1 MTNYILH
8 TILFQVLFLLFYDT
22 MYKRDT
28 FFTLNRMYLTGTLVA
43 SLLLPII
50 QIDLLRQA
58 IPSQYI
64 ISLPEVIVG
73 ASIQQTSFI
82 PLSPVLLNPNE
93 PSTPWFII
101 SYLSGACFFIGFF
114 IHKLLI
120 LRRLRKEAIKT
131 SIDGFTIYILKN
143 SNDAFSFNRSIYL
156 GDQLNET
163 QKPQIIAHE
172 LVHIKERHTLDL
184 VGVELLRIIFWF
196 NPLLYLYRSRLS
208 TLHEYIADTKCVALL
223 GKKAYYQQLLNTVFE
238 TENIQFINQFF
249 NYSLIKKRIIKLQKS
264 KSNRILRLKYVAL
277 LPLIATMLLYI
288 SCSSE
293 SSEDI
298 VSNAE
303 VTQTSLL
310 IQNLQDKVKEKGLTQ
325 KEKSQL
331 LDLLKNHSNDESNF
345 DLAKD
350 VPFNLI
356 DKVPTSS
363 NCGDVNNNAEHK
375 AYVSKQFKT
384 FINNNFDVA
393 TVRAFAKTGD
403 NKIYVRFKIDNT
415 GEIVDVEA
423 RAATLELENEAKRV
437 VRSLPT
443 MIPGE
448 HQGKKVGVLYSLPII
463 LNIDGNAGVSP
474 ISYKDARLAKKDSS
488 IDTTFYVITN
498 VLKDESYLEKQLET
512 LKEAG
517 FTPGFFQN
525 ERDGYFYVYLSNH
538 TTMETAKSFISKSS
552 YAHQLYVYT
561 PNAV

>member
-1 MTNYILH
+1 MINYILH
-8 TILFQVLFLLFYDT
+8 TILFQVLFLLFYDILH
-22 MYKRDT
+22 KRDT

-58 IPSQYI
+58 IPPQYI
-64 ISLPEVIVG
+64 ISLPEVILG
-73 ASIQQTSFI
+73 ASVQENALVPVSPT
-82 PLSPVLLNPNE
+82 PLISKNP
-93 PSTPWFII
+93 SIPWFWTC
-101 SYLSGACFFIGFF
+101 YLAGASCFIGLF
-114 IHKLLI
+114 IHKLLV
-120 LRRLRKEAIKT
+120 LRRLRKEAKIT
-131 SIDGFTIYILKN
+131 SIEGFTIFILKS

-184 VGVELLRIIFWF
+184 VGVELLKIIFWF

-208 TLHEYIADTKCVALL
+208 TLHEYIADTKSVALL

-249 NYSLIKKRIIKLQKS
+249 NYSLIKKRIIMLQKS

-277 LPLIATMLLYI
+277 LPLMATMLLYI

-310 IQNLQDKVKEKGLTQ
+310 IQNLQDKVAEKGLTQ

-345 DLAKD
+345 DLAKG

-356 DKVPTSS
+356 DIVPTSS
-363 NCGDVNNNAEHK
+363 NCGDVNNNAERK
-375 AYVSKQFKT
+375 ACVSNEIKT
-384 FINNNFDVA
+384 FINTNFDVA
-393 TVRAFAKTGD
+393 TVRAFAKTGE

-463 LNIDGNAGVSP
+463 LNIDGNADVSTT
-474 ISYKDARLAKKDSS
+474 SDKNQRLAMKSSSVDSS
-488 IDTTFYVITN
+488 FYVITN
-498 VLKDESYLEKQLET
+498 VFKKASYLEKQLKT

-517 FTPGFFQN
+517 FTPGFFQDAS
-525 ERDGYFYVYLSNH
+525 DGYIYVYLSKH
-538 TTMETAKSFISKSS
+538 TSMVNAKSFISKSS
-552 YAHQLYVYT
+552 YDHQLYVYT
-561 PNAV
+561 PSVV